1 MTKERYNS
9 DNPRKIITSV
19 ESIEYE
25 GKKIKI
31 SEQAK
36 NSTFTHVIKPLCPHC
51 AEEITLEQVTHVIK
65 DANKAMVTKLLI
77 YLNKYRKEFKLDTC
91 LRKAHFIAQVG
102 AETEFQ
108 SIKESGHYRYISSPE
123 KYFSKNQLIDDTIL
137 NSLESKLS
145 EIFKLTDANNKTITK
160 TNTELKEIIKKQQ
173 IKADIRQ
180 LYAQRKKQL
189 IWKMKY

>member
-1 MTKERYNS
+1 MTKKQNPS
-9 DNPRKIITSV
+9 DKPRKIITSI

-36 NSTFTHVIKPLCPHC
+36 KSTFTHIIKAPCPHC
-51 AEEITLEQVTHVIK
+51 AEEITLEQVIHVVK
-65 DANKAMVTKLLI
+65 DANKVMVKKLLI

-108 SIKESGHYRYISSPE
+108 SIKESGHYRYINSPL
-123 KYFSKNQLIDDTIL
+123 KYFSKNQLIDNTIL
-137 NSLESKLS
+137 NSLENRLN
-145 EIFKLTDANNKTITK
+145 EIFKITDADNKIITK
-160 TNTELKEIIKKQQ
+160 TNAELKQIINTQQ
-173 IKADIRQ
+173 VKADIRQ
-180 LYAQRKKQL
+180 LYAQRKKTT
-189 IWKMKY
+189 